1 MDDSMTSSAF
11 ATPDTYAMR
20 KTGVNASLLIRSVTV
35 NTIDTSVG
43 VGEVIGTGVVVVT
56 IEPQETEPVIEYVPA
71 PHNVQVDA
79 PVALEYVPAP
89 HNVQVD
95 APVALEYVPAPHN
108 VQVDAPVALEYV
120 PAPHNVQVDAPVAL
134 EYVPAPQGVH
144 VNELAVS
151 EYVPVIQ
158 DVHVDAPE
166 VLE

>member
-56 IEPQETEPVIEYVPA
+56 IEPQETEPVIEYVPV

-79 PVALEYVPAP
+79 PAALEYVPVPHNVQVDAPAALEYVPAP

-95 APVALEYVPAPHN
+95 APVV
-108 VQVDAPVALEYV
+108 
-120 PAPHNVQVDAPVAL
+120 L

>member
-1 MDDSMTSSAF
+1 VIEVILMDDSMTSSAF

-95 APVALEYVPAPHN
+95 APVALEYVPAP
-108 VQVDAPVALEYV
+108 
-120 PAPHNVQVDAPVAL
+120 
-134 EYVPAPQGVH
+134 QGVH

>member
-1 MDDSMTSSAF
+1 
-11 ATPDTYAMR
+11 MR

-95 APVALEYVPAPHN
+95 APVALEYVPAP
-108 VQVDAPVALEYV
+108 
-120 PAPHNVQVDAPVAL
+120 
-134 EYVPAPQGVH
+134 QGVH